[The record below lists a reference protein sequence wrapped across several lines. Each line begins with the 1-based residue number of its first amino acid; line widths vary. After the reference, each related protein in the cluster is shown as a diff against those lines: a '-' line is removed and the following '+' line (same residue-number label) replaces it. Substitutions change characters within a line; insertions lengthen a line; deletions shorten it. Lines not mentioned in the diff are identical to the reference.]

1 MFCMKR
7 ANRRFSNSAGL
18 FAQSLA
24 TDKET
29 SRSDTLVLRRYF
41 QVTEYRVYE
50 HTWDG
55 F

>member
-1 MFCMKR
+1 MIISYD
-7 ANRRFSNSAGL
+7 NEELSSELHFSEG
-18 FAQSLA
+18 
-24 TDKET
+24 TYKET
-29 SRSDTLVLRRYF
+29 STSDTLVLRRYF